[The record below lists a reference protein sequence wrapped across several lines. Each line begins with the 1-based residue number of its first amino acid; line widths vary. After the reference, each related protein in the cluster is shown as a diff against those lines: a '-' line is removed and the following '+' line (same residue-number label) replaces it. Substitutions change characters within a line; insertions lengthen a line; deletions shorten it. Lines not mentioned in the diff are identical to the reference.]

1 MIHFFSLRKTWLKPK
16 RNNVTQNFVLFDGV
30 CGLCNFFIDFLLKH
44 DREDVLLFAPLQGE
58 TAKQFISTI
67 DPSNLETVVFASEG
81 KTYTKS
87 DAVLEILQSI
97 GGIWRLA
104 IIFKL
109 IPKSLRD
116 FVYSYVAKNRIAWFG
131 QKETCRMPT
140 EKERG
145 KLRY

>member
-1 MIHFFSLRKTWLKPK
+1 MTPLFSLRKTWLKPK
-16 RNNVTQNFVLFDGV
+16 RTKATQNFVFFDGV
-30 CGLCNFFIDFLLKH
+30 CGLCNFFIDFLLKY

-67 DPSNLETVVFASEG
+67 DPLNLQTVVFASEG
-81 KTYTKS
+81 KIYTKS

-104 IIFKL
+104 VIFKVV
-109 IPKSLRD
+109 PKSIRD
-116 FVYSYVAKNRIAWFG
+116 AAYSYVAKNRLTWFG
-131 QKETCRMPT
+131 KKETCRMPT

-145 KLRY
+145 KLWK